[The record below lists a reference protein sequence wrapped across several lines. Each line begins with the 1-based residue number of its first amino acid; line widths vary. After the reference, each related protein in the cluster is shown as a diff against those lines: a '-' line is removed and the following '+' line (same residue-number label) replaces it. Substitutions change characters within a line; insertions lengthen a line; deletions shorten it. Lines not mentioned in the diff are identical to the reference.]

1 MAEIKKDITSDF
13 PALQQKIHGHRL
25 AYLDSGASAQK
36 PRQVLD
42 AMTRFYETDYAN
54 IHRGVHDLS
63 MRATQ
68 RYDEARRAVQ
78 MFINAAHEDEIVF
91 TRGAT
96 ESINL
101 VAASW
106 GRTFL
111 KEGDEIVLT
120 RLEHHA
126 NIVPWQMLR
135 QEKGIV
141 LRVVPIQPNGEVLLA
156 DVKAAIG
163 PKTKLVSVA
172 HVSNALGTILPV
184 SEIVAF
190 AHERGIPVLLDGCQA
205 VSHMA
210 VDVQKL
216 GADFYVFSGHK
227 LYGPTGIGVL
237 YGKRDLLR
245 AMPPYQGGG
254 DMIASVTFEET
265 LYQEPPMRFEAGTP
279 AIAQA
284 VGLHAA
290 IEYVQAL
297 GLETIG
303 AHEAKLLKEATE
315 RLSEIAG
322 VRIVG
327 TAPRKSAILSFV
339 LKGVHPHDLGT
350 ILDRCG
356 VAIRAGHHCAQP
368 AMEALGLVATA
379 RASFGVYNT
388 REDIDALIEGVKK
401 AQEIFG

>member
-1 MAEIKKDITSDF
+1 MAEIRKDITSDF
-13 PALQQKIHGHRL
+13 PALQQKVHGHRL

-54 IHRGVHDLS
+54 IHRGVHELS

-111 KEGDEIVLT
+111 KEGDEVVLT

-141 LRVVPIQPNGEVLLA
+141 LRVVPIQPNGEVLLE

-184 SEIVAF
+184 EEIVGF
-190 AHERGIPVLLDGCQA
+190 AHERGVPILLDGCQA
-205 VSHMA
+205 VSHMS

-245 AMPPYQGGG
+245 SMPPYQGGG

-284 VGLHAA
+284 VGLKAA
-290 IEYVQAL
+290 IEYMQAI
-297 GLETIG
+297 GLDAIG
-303 AHEAKLLKEATE
+303 AREAALLKEATE

-350 ILDRCG
+350 ILDRHG